1 VTVKDLS
8 RRRGFS
14 PASFYLWRSKYGGMS
29 VPDAKRLKTLEAE
42 NGRLKKLVAEL
53 MLETEVTRDNGKEFC
68 GKDMLIW
75 AYNEKVDLRLIE
87 PGKPNQNGY
96 IRASTG
102 ACATS
107 A

>member
-1 VTVKDLS
+1 MKKRFTEEQIIGFLREVDAGVTVKDLS

-53 MLETEVTRDNGKEFC
+53 MLETEVTRE
-68 GKDMLIW
+68 
-75 AYNEKVDLRLIE
+75 ALR
-87 PGKPNQNGY
+87 KKW
-96 IRASTG
+96 
-102 ACATS
+102 
-107 A
+107 